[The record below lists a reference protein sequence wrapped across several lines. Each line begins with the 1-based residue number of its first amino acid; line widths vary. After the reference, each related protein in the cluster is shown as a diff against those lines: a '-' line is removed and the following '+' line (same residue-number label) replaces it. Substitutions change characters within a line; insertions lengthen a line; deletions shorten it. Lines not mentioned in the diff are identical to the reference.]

1 MKFNLSAFLI
11 CALLLSVPSLLISQD
26 IKWGGMMKTNSQ
38 LFTPHIIGEDA
49 NFFYSISTQR
59 DDVFLEKYNKSD
71 LKRQYSKLIETL
83 KINKKELQFE
93 GIYFMTNKFTILASL
108 YNKADH
114 TMNLYAYIYDGE
126 TGKVTDR
133 AHSVLTVPVDTKKLK
148 GNFSVFVSN
157 DRSKIL
163 VNHTGYYPDD
173 KSWKDRY
180 VLLDEQLEKITER
193 DDVVFKNEI
202 DFTTS
207 NYIIDNE
214 GSFYY
219 LKHRTDKE
227 SFIVSYD
234 ANHDYEKW
242 EAHIDLSDVERS
254 MRVYNMSFMLNAE
267 HDLMLVGHYT
277 TDEKN
282 LKGTFAM
289 KISTSSKEIVLKKV
303 NEFDNQTIKKLK
315 QTNIFSKKDIIPVG
329 RYNRSDLSP
338 MADGGFIQICE
349 SFSQD
354 GSAVFFADIMVAAH
368 DSKGELL
375 WTQRI
380 PKSQFYN
387 FKKFFPKSID
397 VMLKEA
403 EFMSYSS
410 IIQNG
415 KLMIY
420 HNDKRKNAPKSRDML
435 AKKLAATNLAK
446 VKKTVPVCYTL
457 DLQTGETDK
466 KIMSENPNG
475 VFFKPVLS
483 YQNEYDQPAF
493 FVAQFHKNL
502 RFGIIDTG
510 KIITKADK

>member
-1 MKFNLSAFLI
+1 MKFRLPAFLI
-11 CALLLSVPSLLISQD
+11 FILLLSVPFFVKSQE

-108 YNKADH
+108 YNKSDH

-133 AHSVLTVPVDTKKLK
+133 AQNVLTVPVDTKKLK

-157 DRSKIL
+157 DRSRIL

-173 KSWKDRY
+173 KSWKDKY

-193 DDVVFKNEI
+193 EDVVFKNEI

-219 LKHRTDKE
+219 LKHRSDKQ

-242 EAHIDLSDVERS
+242 EAHIDLSDVERD
-254 MRVYNMSFMLNAE
+254 MKVYNMSFLLTAN

-277 TDEKN
+277 TDDKL

-289 KISTSSKEIVLKKV
+289 KLSTSSKEIVMKKV
-303 NEFDNQTIKKLK
+303 NPFDNKTIKTLK
-315 QTNIFSKKDIIPVG
+315 QPNIFSKKDAIPVTT
-329 RYNRSDLSP
+329 YNRSELLAL
-338 MADGGFIQICE
+338 ADGGFVQICE
-349 SFSQD
+349 SFIN
-354 GSAVFFADIMVAAH
+354 GGTEVYFEDIMIAAH
-368 DSKGELL
+368 NDKGELL
-375 WTQRI
+375 WTQRL
-380 PKSQFYN
+380 PKLQFYN
-387 FKKFFPKSID
+387 FKKFFPKSSDI
-397 VMLKEA
+397 MLKEV
-403 EFMSYSS
+403 EYMSYTSV
-410 IIQNG
+410 IQNG

-420 HNDKRKNAPKSRDML
+420 HNDKRKNAPKSREIL
-435 AKKLAATNLAK
+435 AKKYSATNLAK
-446 VKKTVPVCYTL
+446 VKKTLPVCYTL

-466 KIMSENPNG
+466 QIMSGNPNG

-483 YQNEYDQPAF
+483 YQKEFDQPAYF
-493 FVAQFHKNL
+493 IAQYHKNI
-502 RFGIIDTG
+502 RFGIIDTD
-510 KIITKADK
+510 KIVTKVDK